1 MPNITKYALKG
12 YDLVIAVG
20 FLEEQAVGQV
30 AKKFP
35 NTKFA
40 IIDDSTSVKALKGLK
55 NVEGLLY
62 KEQEAGYLVGYLA
75 GLFEKSS
82 AKGLNSTNVMS
93 TVGGIAIP
101 PVDHYIAG
109 FQAGAK
115 AADPGVKLL
124 NGYSGDFIA
133 QDKCQGLA
141 QQQIA
146 QGSDIVF
153 QVAGQCGL
161 GAINAARDKGL
172 WGIGVDTDQSLQVGS
187 KQLLAS
193 ATKGVDVSVV
203 DVIGQ
208 VVEQQVQRRQGPAAR
223 RQRERRRHPG
233 HQRAV
238 PAGDQGQGQRA
249 AREDEGR
256 ARSRSRP
263 CRRQVGMAEA
273 PSSASGSAG
282 SSADLA
288 LELRG
293 ITKRFGTFIA
303 NDAIDLDL
311 REGEVHALLG
321 ENGAGKSTLMNVLY
335 GLYQRGRGRDLRARA
350 SGSSMTSSADA
361 IRLGIGMVHQHFMLI
376 PVMTVVENIVLG
388 AEPQHHGQ
396 LDLDTARERVRE
408 LSASYGLAVDPDADH
423 RGDRRRPAAARRDP
437 QGALPRR
444 ARPDPRRADRGAH
457 AAGGRRAVRRAA
469 RARRRAA
476 RRSS

>member
-1 MPNITKYALKG
+1 MRPVHALKELPLNTYKRLAATLLAAVAIVAIAATTSTAKQSQPKASSDVKVGLVTDIAGLGDKSFNYLAGQGFKQAVKKYGIPFSPSDITVSKSGSSYVPNLTKYALKG

-62 KEQEAGYLVGYLA
+62 KEWEAGYLAGYLA
-75 GLFEKSS
+75 GLFEQSN
-82 AKGLNSTNVMS
+82 AKGLNSANVVS

-109 FQAGAK
+109 FQAGAR
-115 AADPGVKLL
+115 ASDPGVKLL

-172 WGIGVDTDQSLQVGS
+172 WAIGVDTDQSLQVGE

-208 VVEQQVQRRQGPAAR
+208 VVNNRFRG
-223 RQRERRRHPG
+223 G
-233 HQRAV
+233 K
-238 PAGDQGQGQRA
+238 
-249 AREDEGR
+249 
-256 ARSRSRP
+256 
-263 CRRQVGMAEA
+263 
-273 PSSASGSAG
+273 
-282 SSADLA
+282 DL
-288 LELRG
+288 
-293 ITKRFGTFIA
+293 
-303 NDAIDLDL
+303 
-311 REGEVHALLG
+311 LLG
-321 ENGAGKSTLMNVLY
+321 VNENGAGIQGINSAVPARMRVKLKAVLAKMK
-335 GLYQRGRGRDLRARA
+335 LGR
-350 SGSSMTSSADA
+350 
-361 IRLGIGMVHQHFMLI
+361 VKI
-376 PVMTVVENIVLG
+376 PTVPIVK
-388 AEPQHHGQ
+388 
-396 LDLDTARERVRE
+396 
-408 LSASYGLAVDPDADH
+408 
-423 RGDRRRPAAARRDP
+423 
-437 QGALPRR
+437 
-444 ARPDPRRADRGAH
+444 
-457 AAGGRRAVRRAA
+457 
-469 RARRRAA
+469 
-476 RRSS
+476 